1 MLKNANSG
9 KNTLKLYTMVAA
21 IVLIWSTAYNLMY
34 YTVYSGGFPAEWIPA
49 ARTLLP
55 ALAITLYVY
64 ARGMKLPNLA
74 DQRWLWYG
82 LMGFFGMTAPFLL
95 LALGN
100 ARGVESG
107 ISSILTN
114 GVTPLITI
122 VLAHFLVKTE
132 RLSWRKSAGFII
144 GFIGVVF
151 LFMPENLDL
160 QLIQNWQAQIF
171 ILMVAL
177 SYALAA
183 IVAKRAPDTTASVGA
198 AIMLITAAITALVI
212 ALPSGI
218 PDGNYSGGV
227 LLALFVLTVFSTGLS
242 DILYLKVIKM
252 SGPSMIAKI
261 NYMVPVF
268 ALVFGIIFLSD
279 AFSWRSVA
287 AMMIIITGLLIAK
300 ADDKQATGQT
310 KKPNE

>member
-1 MLKNANSG
+1 
-9 KNTLKLYTMVAA
+9 MVAA

-49 ARTLLP
+49 ARTILP
-55 ALAITLYVY
+55 ALAITIYVY
-64 ARGMKLPNLA
+64 SRGMRLPNLR
-74 DQRWLWYG
+74 DKRWLWYG

-100 ARGVESG
+100 ERGVESG
-107 ISSILTN
+107 MSSILTN

-122 VLAHFLVKTE
+122 VLAHFLVKSE
-132 RLSWRKSAGFII
+132 RLSWRKSVGFAI
-144 GFIGVVF
+144 GFVGVVF

-160 QLIQNWQAQIF
+160 KLIQNWQAQAF

-218 PDGNYSGGV
+218 PNGSYSGGV

-268 ALVFGIIFLSD
+268 AVIFGMIFLRE
-279 AFSWRSVA
+279 AFSWRSIA
-287 AMMIIITGLLIAK
+287 AMMIIITGLLVAK
-300 ADDKQATGQT
+300 ADDKQRAED
-310 KKPNE
+310 KKLK

>member
-1 MLKNANSG
+1 
-9 KNTLKLYTMVAA
+9 MVAA

-34 YTVYSGGFPAEWIPA
+34 YTVYSGGFPSQWIPA
-49 ARTLLP
+49 ARTTLP

-64 ARGMKLPNLA
+64 ARGMKLPKLG
-74 DQRWLWYG
+74 DKRWLWYG

-95 LALGN
+95 LAMGN
-100 ARGVESG
+100 ERGVESG

-122 VLAHFLVKTE
+122 VLAHFLVKSE
-132 RLSWRKSAGFII
+132 RLSWRKSAGFTV

-160 QLIQNWQAQIF
+160 KFIQNWQGQMF

-183 IVAKRAPDTTASVGA
+183 IVAKRAPDTSASVGA

-212 ALPSGI
+212 ALPSGM
-218 PDGNYSGGV
+218 PDGNFSGGV

-242 DILYLKVIKM
+242 DILYLEVIRL

-261 NYMVPVF
+261 NYLVPVF
-268 ALVFGIIFLSD
+268 ALVFGIVFLQE

-287 AMMIIITGLLIAK
+287 SMMIIITGLLIAK
-300 ADDKQATGQT
+300 ADNNQQAGKSQAR
-310 KKPNE
+310 KKTQ